1 MLEAR
6 PEIHRDR
13 AQLKL
18 DAHRDR
24 ALGQKDRHL
33 KDQMQA
39 AVAVR
44 LGTADRILDI
54 VLFLDERQIAL
65 PHEHVRYGI
74 NILNERTDHAD
85 AADVVQVVHHG
96 LKRHRKAAALEL
108 AHDAARRFDAA
119 LDGVDGARLA
129 RNARLVC
136 QNVQFGLDL
145 TNAGLIQ
152 HHNLLKLHRRLDQ
165 CLFIMFGKS
174 VDRKKIRQI
183 HVISSCSLSLSSV

>member
-18 DAHRDR
+18 DAHRDC

-44 LGTADRILDI
+44 LGTADI

-74 NILNERTDHAD
+74 NILNERTDHAN

-108 AHDAARRFDAA
+108 AHNAARRFDAA
-119 LDGVDGARLA
+119 LDRVDRARLA
-129 RNARLVC
+129 RNARLVR

-183 HVISSCSLSLSSV
+183 HVISSCSRSLSSV

>member
-44 LGTADRILDI
+44 LGIGNVVFLLDQ
-54 VLFLDERQIAL
+54 RQVVL
-65 PHEHVRYGI
+65 PHEHVRYRV
-74 NILNERTDHAD
+74 NILDKRTDYTDTANI
-85 AADVVQVVHHG
+85 VQIVYHG

-108 AHDAARRFDAA
+108 AHNAARRFDAA
-119 LDGVDGARLA
+119 LDRVDRARLA
-129 RNARLVC
+129 RNARLVR

-165 CLFIMFGKS
+165 CLFIMFRKS

-183 HVISSCSLSLSSV
+183 HVISSCSLSLSPV